1 MTAKEYLSQAYMIDQ
16 RINAKL
22 EQVMSL
28 RHTASRATNMA
39 KDGTN
44 RGGRRVRAGDK
55 PTPLADKITAGKAA
69 KVLEAPDLKPETALT
84 GTLLPS
90 PAVLTDT
97 DMPEPSEYLRA
108 NQKDGKPLGADTLFI
123 ETWRWL
129 KERAYEL

>member
-1 MTAKEYLSQAYMIDQ
+1 
-16 RINAKL
+16 
-22 EQVMSL
+22 
-28 RHTASRATNMA
+28 MA

-69 KVLEAPDLKPETALT
+69 KVLEAPALKPATVLS

-90 PAVLTDT
+90 PAVLTGT

-129 KERAYEL
+129 KGRAGDQFISPRLVEAYCKKTR